1 MKKEITT
8 CSQAP
13 AAIGPYS
20 QGVSWNGLLFLS
32 GQLGMDPETG
42 LLREDLEGQA
52 EQIFTNIEAILAHE
66 GLDMTHILKATVF
79 LTDMNQ
85 FATVN
90 RIYEQRVP
98 APYPA
103 RSAFAVAALPKGAL
117 VEIEVIVHR

>member
-1 MKKEITT
+1 MKKEIVT

-32 GQLGMDPETG
+32 GQLGMDPDSGILKEG
-42 LLREDLEGQA
+42 LEAQT
-52 EQIFTNIEAILAHE
+52 EQIFANIEALMKNE
-66 GLDMTHILKATVF
+66 GLDMSHILKATVF

-90 RIYEQRVP
+90 RIYEQHVP

-103 RSAFAVAALPKGAL
+103 RSAFAVSALPKGGL
-117 VEIEVIVHR
+117 VEIEVVAHR